1 MIKKD
6 RVRRP
11 RRKIC
16 QGCVD
21 HIENVDYKDIAM
33 LRRFISER
41 GKILPRRVTRN
52 MRETSA
58 QDQSRNQ
65 EGKSY
70 CIASVQRRL
79 IEYEGTAGSK
89 WYGGSSFF
97 MV

>member
-1 MIKKD
+1 
-6 RVRRP
+6 
-11 RRKIC
+11 
-16 QGCVD
+16 
-21 HIENVDYKDIAM
+21 
-33 LRRFISER
+33 
-41 GKILPRRVTRN
+41 

-58 QDQSRNQ
+58 QNQSRNQ

-97 MV
+97 VV

>member
-41 GKILPRRVTRN
+41 GKILPRRVT
-52 MRETSA
+52 
-58 QDQSRNQ
+58 
-65 EGKSY
+65 G
-70 CIASVQRRL
+70 I
-79 IEYEGTAGSK
+79 
-89 WYGGSSFF
+89 
-97 MV
+97 

>member
-58 QDQSRNQ
+58 QNQSRNQ

-70 CIASVQRRL
+70 RIASVQRRL

>member
-21 HIENVDYKDIAM
+21 HIESVDYKDIVM

-41 GKILPRRVTRN
+41 GKIVPRRVTGICAKHQRKIN
-52 MRETSA
+52 LAIKRARAIALLPFSA
-58 QDQSRNQ
+58 D
-65 EGKSY
+65 
-70 CIASVQRRL
+70 
-79 IEYEGTAGSK
+79 
-89 WYGGSSFF
+89 
-97 MV
+97 